1 MNYKEMVNKAYN
13 KYIKDWCGA
22 RGYTPSCVDPE
33 TGINGECYVCINEF
47 ERNEFQDEGYMRSI
61 LSDSDFVLWKDRAS
75 FKDVYLRSVISRIH
89 FNQTIGKIER
99 CPRCGKPLAPKL
111 SYNSLSR
118 RATVYICAP
127 CGTMEALEDAPFA
140 ELAKTPIEDWEF
152 AQNVSYDI
160 D

>member
-75 FKDVYLRSVISRIH
+75 FKDVYLRSVLSRIH

-99 CPRCGKPLAPKL
+99 CPRYGKPMAPKL